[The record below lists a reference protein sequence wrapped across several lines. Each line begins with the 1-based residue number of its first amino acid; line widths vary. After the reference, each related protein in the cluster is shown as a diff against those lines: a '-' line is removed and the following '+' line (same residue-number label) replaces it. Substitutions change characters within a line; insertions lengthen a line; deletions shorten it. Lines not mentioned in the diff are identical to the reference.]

1 MTASFGL
8 DHPLVATH
16 DIGELRGH
24 LIAMGF
30 NMTPIGRHPWG
41 TSTSLAMFRG
51 CLLEIMG
58 IYDETLI
65 DEVPA
70 GDFRFGRHVFDHLR
84 EREGVALTALH
95 STDSQADADTA
106 ALAGFEVAGHLAFSR
121 EVTLPDGR
129 TDHTKTTLALLP
141 DAQFP
146 RLSFFLCQQH
156 RPELIYV
163 PEWLEHPNTAQGL
176 AGVNVIARE
185 DQFPALIR
193 RFSGIYPMQ
202 SSAEAY
208 VEFPT
213 ANGVLR
219 LLNLET
225 FEESIGPVAAAVRE
239 SQPPFIA
246 GMDFSVGELRH
257 LTAWFERAG
266 IPFFENDVGIV
277 LEDPQ
282 ATANTTFRFLPTQ
295 L

>member
-16 DIGELRGH
+16 NIEALRTR

-41 TSTSLAMFRG
+41 TSTSLAMFQG

-65 DEVPA
+65 DELPA
-70 GDFRFGRHVFDHLR
+70 GDFRFGRHVYEHLA

-95 STDSQADADTA
+95 STDSRADAETA
-106 ALAGFEVAGHLAFSR
+106 ASAGFEVAGHLAFSR
-121 EVTLPDGR
+121 AVKLPDGT
-129 TDHTKTTLALLP
+129 TDHTKTTLALMP

-156 RPELIYV
+156 KPELIYV
-163 PEWLEHPNTAQGL
+163 PEWLEHPNTVRGL
-176 AGVNVIARE
+176 AGVNVIGRTA
-185 DQFPALIR
+185 QFPALIR
-193 RFSGIYPMQ
+193 RFSGLFPVEHHSQ
-202 SSAEAY
+202 TH
-208 VEFPT
+208 VEFLT

-219 LLNLET
+219 LLTLET
-225 FEESIGPVAAAVRE
+225 FEAVIGSVAEALRQ
-239 SQPPFIA
+239 SQTPFIA

-257 LTAWFERAG
+257 LSAWLKRAG
-266 IPFFENDVGIV
+266 TPFFENNAGLV
-277 LEDPQ
+277 LKDPQ
-282 ATANTTFRFLPTQ
+282 ATANTVFRFVSI
-295 L
+295 